1 MYLAYKCFL
10 ADKDQHRYNRMVLYS
25 IYALSVL
32 APFVRGLH
40 IVRNTTISVDM
51 ASSITTISATDGTV
65 RASDGNIVALAFILI
80 YSAGVLSFIVASILA
95 WRKLRRVVKSGD
107 SIKYNNHNLV
117 IIGDERI
124 APFSWCDNIVMN
136 KTDYEQAGEMILAH
150 ESLHIEQHH
159 QIDLVVSQIFIIW
172 QWYNPA
178 AWLLRSELVAI
189 HEYQADMNVLASGF
203 NARDYQIMLLK
214 KAVGKQF
221 PAFANSIYHSIIKKR
236 ITMMSNKKR
245 CRFAKLGGFALVPA
259 LALTIAAFNVPF
271 MASAMSELNSA
282 KLPAFSERATTTVDA
297 SNSEVTRNV
306 RISNVIS
313 EENVAET
320 ETQPKF
326 PGGESAMW
334 DFLFKNLKWP
344 SDAPQGKISTR
355 ALVQFN
361 IGTDGTISDVTI
373 VKSTGYESF
382 DQEAIRVIKLM
393 PKWEP
398 SKSDGKP
405 VASTFKLPIRF
416 NSN

>member
-10 ADKDQHRYNRMVLYS
+10 ADKNQHRYNRMVLYS
-25 IYALSVL
+25 IYALSVFV
-32 APFVRGLH
+32 PFVRGLH
-40 IVRNTTISVDM
+40 ILRNVTISVDM
-51 ASSITTISATDGTV
+51 ASSITTLSTTDGTV
-65 RASDGNIVALAFILI
+65 RTSDGNIVALALILI
-80 YSAGVLSFIVASILA
+80 YSAGVLFFIVTSIFA
-95 WRKLRRVVKSGD
+95 WIKLRRVVKSGD

-117 IIGDERI
+117 IIDDERI
-124 APFSWCDNIVMN
+124 APFSWCNNIVMN

-189 HEYQADMNVLASGF
+189 HEYQADMNVLVSGF

-245 CRFAKLGGFALVPA
+245 CRFAKFGGFALVPA
-259 LALTIAAFNVPF
+259 VALTIAAFNMPF

-282 KLPAFSERATTTVDA
+282 KLPTFSKRSTTTVDA

-306 RISNVIS
+306 QISNVIF

-320 ETQPKF
+320 ETQPEF

-334 DFLFKNLKWP
+334 DFLIKNLKWP
-344 SDAPQGKISTR
+344 SDTSKSKISTR
-355 ALVQFN
+355 TIVQFN

-373 VKSTGYESF
+373 LQSSGYDYF
-382 DQEAIRVIKLM
+382 DKEAIRVINLM
-393 PKWEP
+393 PKWTP
-398 SKSDGKP
+398 GKSDGKP

-416 NSN
+416 KSN

>member
-1 MYLAYKCFL
+1 
-10 ADKDQHRYNRMVLYS
+10 MVLYS
-25 IYALSVL
+25 IYALSVFV
-32 APFVRGLH
+32 PFVRSLH
-40 IVRNTTISVDM
+40 ILRNVTISVDM
-51 ASSITTISATDGTV
+51 ASSITTLSATDGTV
-65 RASDGNIVALAFILI
+65 RTSDGNIVALTLILI
-80 YSAGVLSFIVASILA
+80 YSAGVLFFIVTSIFA
-95 WRKLRRVVKSGD
+95 WIKLRRVVKSGD

-117 IIGDERI
+117 IIDDERI
-124 APFSWCDNIVMN
+124 APFSWCNNIVTN

-159 QIDLVVSQIFIIW
+159 QIDLVVSQFFIIW

-245 CRFAKLGGFALVPA
+245 CRFAKFGGFALVPA
-259 LALTIAAFNVPF
+259 VALTIAAFNMPF

-282 KLPAFSERATTTVDA
+282 KLPTFSKRSTTTVDA

-306 RISNVIS
+306 QISNVIF

-320 ETQPKF
+320 ETQPEF

-334 DFLFKNLKWP
+334 DFLIKNLKWP
-344 SDAPQGKISTR
+344 SDASQSKISTR
-355 ALVQFN
+355 TIVQFN

-373 VKSTGYESF
+373 LQSSGYDYF
-382 DQEAIRVIKLM
+382 DKEAIRVINLM
-393 PKWEP
+393 PKWTP
-398 SKSDGKP
+398 GKSDGKP

-416 NSN
+416 KSN